1 MAREV
6 VSYRPKQSASTLSG
20 LPALFNC
27 LSDGELALL
36 SNSYKGFDYKKGAV
50 LYHGNAVNV
59 PVLFIRTGLV
69 CSQTYE
75 ETGESLIAQ
84 LFGPN
89 SLVFPG
95 YSTSGQG
102 GFDFVGLAPGFV
114 LSWPAATFKQVLTSN
129 AVFATRVLDLMLGRR
144 HEDAVNIAR
153 ARSCS
158 LEKRLALFYWSL
170 SESREGALRYFP
182 NTIPQKAIAAFL
194 GTSREE
200 VSRRTS
206 LLEKAGYLRLEE
218 DGMSLDEEMC
228 RLFFLSAHEPAM
240 RARSA

>member
-1 MAREV
+1 MSHEVAR
-6 VSYRPKQSASTLSG
+6 YRPRQSASTLSG
-20 LPALFNC
+20 LPALLNC
-27 LSDGELALL
+27 LSERELAVL
-36 SNSYKGFDYKKGAV
+36 SDSYRGFGYKKGTV
-50 LYHGNAVNV
+50 LYHANAANV

-95 YSTSGQG
+95 YSTGGRG
-102 GFDFVGLAPGFV
+102 GFDFVGLSPGFA
-114 LSWPAATFKQVLTSN
+114 LSWPAATLKQVLTSN
-129 AVFATRVLDLMLGRR
+129 AVFATRVLDLMLSRR
-144 HEDAVNIAR
+144 HEDAANIAR

-170 SESREGALRYFP
+170 AEVREGSVRHFP

-200 VSRRTS
+200 VSRKTS
-206 LLEKAGYLRLEE
+206 LLEKAGYLKLEAN
-218 DGMSLDEEMC
+218 GMSLDDEIC
-228 RLFFLSAHEPAM
+228 QLFFMSAHEPAM
-240 RARSA
+240 RSRFA